1 MEDGGRRSASQSYS
15 PTRALGA
22 LVALVILLALVALG
36 LGLALA
42 MLWTLF
48 LWGWEVVR

>member
-1 MEDGGRRSASQSYS
+1 MVDGRRRPASPSYS
-15 PTRALGA
+15 LTKALGA
-22 LVALVILLALVALG
+22 LVALVIVVSLFALG

-42 MLWTLF
+42 ALWTLF